1 MDRRESIKSLLIG
14 AAATSA
20 LFTAAGC
27 EADTTPA
34 GKTAAENPFPYEGT
48 RIPEELRRDARLHAN
63 APFFSESERKIL
75 DHLADIILP
84 ADEQGPA
91 ASATGVT
98 DFIDFMT
105 LDFPDFQLPL
115 RGGLAWLSRASLQR
129 FDQNDFMALTEE
141 QQMAIIEDIAYLPED
156 PAEVPKPEVAFFDL
170 LRRLV
175 TTGYFTSKEGI
186 KDLGYKGNAP
196 NLWDGPPEEVL
207 RKHGI
212 TGEEEWL
219 SKCID
224 HDTRN
229 EMAEW
234 DENGNLLT

>member
-34 GKTAAENPFPYEGT
+34 GGTAAENPFPYEGT
-48 RIPEELRRDARLHAN
+48 RLPNERQRDARFHAN
-63 APFFSESERKIL
+63 APFFSESEHKTL
-75 DHLADIILP
+75 DRLADIILP

-115 RGGLAWLSRASLQR
+115 RGGLSWLSRAALQR
-129 FDQNDFMALTEE
+129 FGQNDFMVLSEE
-141 QQMAIIEDIAYLPED
+141 QQLAIIDTIAYMPQDPVED
-156 PAEVPKPEVAFFDL
+156 PEPEVAFFDL

-175 TTGYFTSKEGI
+175 TTGYFTSKEGL

-196 NLWDGPPEEVL
+196 NLWDGPPEDVL

-212 TGEEEWL
+212 TGEEAWL

-229 EMAEW
+229 EMAKW